1 MLLTLYHPRILK
13 MQSLRK
19 LFLVLLLCA
28 SYGFSQEGN
37 TVFITKE
44 IKDEKKERKSF
55 FGEAGAFSNFSIS
68 VPFRANT
75 LRGVNDPD
83 TGEKTS
89 ESWFLPDGINFHGGF
104 GVHSTET
111 FALSINTGIDGMIT
125 PKLVAVP
132 VYASLL
138 INPRFSEDS
147 TLALQYGIGRA
158 FALGRG
164 DLSGLYQKYRLGFT
178 TGDKMGFFIEANY
191 YGFGLRD
198 IRQVSTIN
206 LGICLFN
213 FE

>member
-1 MLLTLYHPRILK
+1 MLLTLYHLRILK
-13 MQSLRK
+13 MKSLHK
-19 LFLVLLLCA
+19 YFLLLLLCA
-28 SYGFSQEGN
+28 SYGFSQDGS

-44 IKDEKKERKSF
+44 IKDEKKEKKSF
-55 FGEAGAFSNFSIS
+55 FGEAGVFSNFSIS
-68 VPFRANT
+68 VPFRVNT
-75 LRGVNDPD
+75 ERGTNDPD
-83 TGEKTS
+83 TGETS
-89 ESWFLPDGINFHGGF
+89 EYWFLPDGINFHGGF

-138 INPRFSEDS
+138 VNPRFGDES
-147 TLALQYGIGRA
+147 TMALQYGIGRA

-178 TGDKMGFFIEANY
+178 NGDKMGFFIEANY